1 MHIDL
6 AAACSS
12 PYKPD
17 YAISGTVDS
26 ETGRVEL
33 IAEPNREEAARYT
46 ISGSIDLHSGDIGIV
61 ATANHVGATNYTIS
75 GYLDL
80 RTGQLCYVHAEP
92 SSSQRPKFD
101 LSGSL
106 DLSTGRIAIT
116 AESRRSDH
124 PNYEI
129 RGSVSQFSWGCS
141 Q

>member
-1 MHIDL
+1 MQINL

-26 ETGRVEL
+26 ETGQVEL
-33 IAEPNREEAARYT
+33 TAEPNRAEAARYT
-46 ISGSIDLHSGDIGIV
+46 ISGSIDLHSGD
-61 ATANHVGATNYTIS
+61 TANHAGATNYAIS

-80 RTGQLCYVHAEP
+80 RTGQLCYVRAEP
-92 SSSQRPKFD
+92 GSSHCPKFD

-116 AESRRSDH
+116 AESQRPYH

-129 RGSVSQFSWGCS
+129 RGNVSQFSWGCS